1 VSSAVLAT
9 AVVWKEVLVGALLG
23 SVVLIN
29 ALSVLGLLFMPNLL
43 DRLHFLTP
51 ATSVAGPLMAGAVVT
66 TEALYN
72 QGIIAILV
80 AVILLFFGPV
90 ITQATAR
97 AARIRDIGDWNAK
110 TDEKVHRT

>member
-9 AVVWKEVLVGALLG
+9 AVVWKEVLVGVLLG

-29 ALSVLGLLFMPNLL
+29 ALSVLGLLFMPNLM

-66 TEALYN
+66 TEALDH
-72 QGIIAILV
+72 QGIIAILM
-80 AVILLFFGPV
+80 AVILLVFGPV
-90 ITQATAR
+90 ITHATAR
-97 AARIRDIGDWNAK
+97 AARIRELGDWNAK
-110 TDEKVHRT
+110 PGERVHRT

>member
-1 VSSAVLAT
+1 VSSAAVAT
-9 AVVWKEVLVGALLG
+9 AVVWKEVLVGVLLA

-29 ALSVLGLLFMPNLL
+29 TFSVLGLLFMPNLM

-66 TEALYN
+66 TEALDH

-90 ITQATAR
+90 ITHATAR
-97 AARIRDIGDWNAK
+97 AARIRDLGDWHAK
-110 TDEKVHRT
+110 PDEKVHRP

>member
-1 VSSAVLAT
+1 MSSAILGA
-9 AVVWKEVLVGALLG
+9 AVVWKEVLVGVLLG

-29 ALSVLGLLFMPNLL
+29 ALCVMGLLFMPNLM

-66 TEALYN
+66 TEALDH

-90 ITQATAR
+90 ITHATAR
-97 AARIRDIGDWNAK
+97 AARIRDLGDWQAK
-110 TDEKVHRT
+110 PDEKVHRP